1 MTPETERQSIFRATR
16 ADVPVIADISNRAA
30 EVGSANFATE
40 PEPESLW
47 LTAWERAQATYPW
60 LVAKREDEILGFAKA
75 SFFHPRGAYAWSAE
89 VTVYVR
95 PELAGRRIGTRL
107 YERLIPLMRAQGF
120 VTLVA
125 AITSPNPP
133 SERLHAAFGFR
144 QCATFHRIGW
154 KLGSWHDVAYWELQ
168 LQGEASAPAP
178 VKPVDDVWRDEP

>member
-1 MTPETERQSIFRATR
+1 VSIFRATR
-16 ADVPVIADISNRAA
+16 TDVPTIADISNRAA
-30 EVGSANFATE
+30 ETGAANFATE
-40 PEPESLW
+40 PEPVSLW

-60 LVAKREDEILGFAKA
+60 LVAKREEEILGFAKG

-95 PELAGRRIGTRL
+95 PEHAGRRIGTQL

-133 SERLHAAFGFR
+133 SERLHAAFGFK

-168 LQGEASAPAP
+168 LQDETRAPGP
-178 VKPVDDVWRDEP
+178 LEPVDAVWASSSLA